1 MSCGVPSVT
10 PSVAHSA
17 SAPRAPLRLRPSA
30 SDALRD
36 RRGRRDHP
44 ARPVSGR
51 AAEDVHDGGGTLK
64 APDLVA
70 PALPTRPRLRPRKFG
85 FDRNMLAATAN
96 DNRFKDLVPK
106 LLTVTITNNTCL
118 AILSR
123 KSHAVSRMLQ
133 ALSFS
138 STNDTYL
145 EYILDL
151 ENVNMKELKQNLESV
166 ATEQT
171 WSLLLE

>member
-1 MSCGVPSVT
+1 M
-10 PSVAHSA
+10 
-17 SAPRAPLRLRPSA
+17 
-30 SDALRD
+30 
-36 RRGRRDHP
+36 
-44 ARPVSGR
+44 
-51 AAEDVHDGGGTLK
+51 
-64 APDLVA
+64 
-70 PALPTRPRLRPRKFG
+70 RKFG